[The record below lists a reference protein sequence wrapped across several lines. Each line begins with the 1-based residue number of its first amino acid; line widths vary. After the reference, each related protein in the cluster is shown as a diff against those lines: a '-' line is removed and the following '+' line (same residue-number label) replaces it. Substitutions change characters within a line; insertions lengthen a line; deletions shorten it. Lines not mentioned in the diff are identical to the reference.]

1 MATKTLKQLL
11 DESERIIKGSDDAL
25 AIQMA
30 KVQNKVFR
38 EIIQI
43 LRSFQGSD
51 FKLSNDAAD
60 STLFFELR
68 RKIKVILSEAGY
80 SGSVEAYL
88 QSFDD
93 IEPVTKNII
102 AAGLNKAEQRAL
114 FGVNTVV
121 ERELIAGTIANN
133 LIAPTSI
140 ENTIIAPL
148 QRLVYNNVTNKA
160 TYNEAEAALRQFLTT
175 VPGKQRGFIERYV
188 TQITRDGINQ
198 YQGSINQKVA
208 TDLGLDG
215 FEYVGSLL
223 ANDSRINCI
232 DLVNGSGPFAQYQVA
247 PRRYRVADLPA
258 IIAIA
263 ETRPG
268 WIPGT
273 TPANFFINRGGYNCR
288 HRAIAV
294 KLRK

>member
-1 MATKTLKQLL
+1 MAKKTLKQLL
-11 DESERIIKGSDDAL
+11 DESERIITGSDDAL
-25 AIQMA
+25 AIRMA
-30 KVQNKVFR
+30 KVQNKVFK

-51 FKLSNDAAD
+51 FKLSTDAAD

-80 SGSVEAYL
+80 TGSVEAYL
-88 QSFDD
+88 QTFDD
-93 IEPVTKNII
+93 IEPITKNII
-102 AAGLNKAEQRAL
+102 ANGLNKAEQRAL
-114 FGVNTVV
+114 FGINTAV
-121 ERELIAGTIANN
+121 EREIIAGSIANN
-133 LIAPTSI
+133 LIAPTTI

-148 QRLVYNNVTNKA
+148 QKIVYNNVTNKA
-160 TYNEAEAALRQFLTT
+160 TYNEAEKVLRQFLTT

-198 YQGSINQKVA
+198 YQGAINQKVA

-223 ANDSRINCI
+223 ENDSRINCI
-232 DLVNGSGPFAQYQVA
+232 DLVNGSGPFAQFQVA
-247 PRRYRVADLPA
+247 PRRYRIADLPA

-263 ETRPG
+263 ETRGG
-268 WIPGT
+268 WIAGT